1 MDAVS
6 CFLWVAVPAA
16 VLAYAAVCDVRSR
29 EVPDVCWAVVCI
41 AGSSVYSVCSCD
53 GWEMAVPY
61 LMGSALLTACM
72 LSEHLTGP
80 WALAAFASSAVLM
93 AVPYLTG
100 RSGYE
105 GVAVPVMF
113 SVQYLLYRTGL
124 LRGGADAK
132 CLMSIAIAFPVQPSA
147 GCIPLIWSQASVFPG
162 VSIQVLAIA
171 LAMTL
176 PSGLMMIMG
185 NLVRGYRGPGM
196 WQTRRMTLESARD
209 AFVWPVDCS
218 GKRAVVLYDKKRALD
233 EAESSGVG
241 AIRVT
246 PMIPFILP
254 LAVAF
259 AMVAVLGDPLQALA
273 SRC

>member
-1 MDAVS
+1 MEEAL
-6 CFLWVAVPAA
+6 CIIWVTVPAA

-29 EVPDVCWAVVCI
+29 EVPDICWAVLCI
-41 AGSSVYSVCSCD
+41 VGSSMYSLCLCD
-53 GWEMAVPY
+53 GWAEAVPH
-61 LMGSALLTACM
+61 MAGSVLLTACM
-72 LSEHLTGP
+72 LSERLTGS
-80 WALAAFASSAVLM
+80 WALAAFVLSAVMM
-93 AVPYLTG
+93 AFPYLAG
-100 RSGYE
+100 RSGFE
-105 GVAVPVMF
+105 GAAVPVMF
-113 SVQYLLYRTGL
+113 SVHYLLYRTGL

-132 CLMSIAIAFPVQPSA
+132 CLMSMAIAFPVQPSV
-147 GCIPLIWSQASVFPG
+147 GCIPLIWPQDPVFPG
-162 VSIQVLAIA
+162 ISIQVLAIA

-176 PSGLMMIMG
+176 PVGLVMFIE

-196 WQTRRMTLESARD
+196 WQTRRMTVESARD
-209 AFVWPVDCS
+209 AFVWPVDSS

-233 EAESSGVG
+233 EAESSGLG
-241 AIRVT
+241 TIRVT

>member
-1 MDAVS
+1 MS

-16 VLAYAAVCDVRSR
+16 ALAYAAVCDVRSR

-113 SVQYLLYRTGL
+113 SVHYLLYRTGL

-176 PSGLMMIMG
+176 PLGLVMFMG

-209 AFVWPVDCS
+209 VIFTLEQEYREMASLIPNQAA
-218 GKRAVVLYDKKRALD
+218 AVHLFERGGHPAVMTQAE
-233 EAESSGVG
+233 EA
-241 AIRVT
+241 A
-246 PMIPFILP
+246 
-254 LAVAF
+254 AVICGF
-259 AMVAVLGDPLQALA
+259 LSQI
-273 SRC
+273 